1 LKKFKF
7 FTTIIL
13 SLFYV
18 NVGITHFTNPEFFLG
33 IMPPYIPFHDF
44 FVYLSGFFEVLF
56 GLMILF
62 KKTRFYGGIGLLCL
76 LIAVFPA
83 NIYLYQSAEAQE
95 ILNFNKSG
103 ALIRLFFQVP
113 LLILAYWHAQEK
125 TSNYFDFISSVIF
138 FPTIIYFLTL
148 SA

>member
-7 FTTIIL
+7 FTIIIL

-62 KKTRFYGGIGLLCL
+62 KKTRYYGGIGLLCL

-83 NIYLYQSAEAQE
+83 NIYLYQSAEALE

>member
-1 LKKFKF
+1 MKKFKF
-7 FTTIIL
+7 FTIIIL

-62 KKTRFYGGIGLLCL
+62 KKTRYYGGIGLLCL

-83 NIYLYQSAEAQE
+83 NIYLYQSAEALE
-95 ILNFNKSG
+95 ILNFNKLG

-125 TSNYFDFISSVIF
+125 TSNYFDIISSVIF

>member
-1 LKKFKF
+1 
-7 FTTIIL
+7 
-13 SLFYV
+13 
-18 NVGITHFTNPEFFLG
+18 
-33 IMPPYIPFHDF
+33 
-44 FVYLSGFFEVLF
+44 
-56 GLMILF
+56 MILF
-62 KKTRFYGGIGLLCL
+62 KKTRYYGGIGLLCL

-83 NIYLYQSAEAQE
+83 NIYLYQSAEALE

>member
-1 LKKFKF
+1 MKKFKF
-7 FTTIIL
+7 FTIIIL

-62 KKTRFYGGIGLLCL
+62 KKTRYYGGIGLLCL

-83 NIYLYQSAEAQE
+83 NIYLYQSAEALE

-125 TSNYFDFISSVIF
+125 TSNYFDIISSVIF

>member
-1 LKKFKF
+1 MKKFKF
-7 FTTIIL
+7 FTIIIL

-33 IMPPYIPFHDF
+33 IMPPYIPFHEF

-62 KKTRFYGGIGLLCL
+62 KKTRYYGGIGLLCL

-83 NIYLYQSAEAQE
+83 NIYLYQSAEALE

>member
-1 LKKFKF
+1 MKKFKF
-7 FTTIIL
+7 FTIIIL
-13 SLFYV
+13 SLFYI
-18 NVGITHFTNPEFFLG
+18 NVGITHFTNPEFFLV

-62 KKTRFYGGIGLLCL
+62 KKTRYYGGIGLLCL

-83 NIYLYQSAEAQE
+83 NIYLYQSAEALE

>member
-1 LKKFKF
+1 MKKFKF
-7 FTTIIL
+7 FTIIIL
-13 SLFYV
+13 SLFYI

-62 KKTRFYGGIGLLCL
+62 KKTRYYGGIGLLCL

-83 NIYLYQSAEAQE
+83 NIYLYQSAEALE